1 MAVQSYKNAELE
13 NVIFNVEDQDEWKQ
27 LAADMGLSKQMEFVQ
42 SAKSPL
48 PYPAINQSMKNIF
61 ETLCPAKVDFKEYNK
76 TPMPLEVLKELSFCI
91 KEGYFSTIRIWSD
104 DKAPDPI
111 AVGTTERF
119 SATYYL
125 TQEEK
130 NRSAYYDR
138 KSSGYDFTSR
148 EQAKD
153 WCETMGYFFNDTNSS
168 TNDYLIARWADELR
182 PMPELKKLALDR
194 LKDKYM
200 SEWTKAVKDIQSKIN
215 TAEET
220 LNLFLM
226 GEISEWDLRKNL

>member
-27 LAADMGLSKQMEFVQ
+27 IAADLGLDKQMEFVQ
-42 SAKSPL
+42 AAKSPL
-48 PYPAINQSMKNIF
+48 PYPTLTQSMKNIF
-61 ETLCPAKVDFKEYNK
+61 QTLCPTKVDFKSYDK
-76 TPMPLEVLKELSFCI
+76 TPIPLEVLKELSFCI
-91 KEGYFSTIRIWSD
+91 KEGYFSDIKIWSD

-111 AVGTTERF
+111 AVGTTTRF
-119 SATYYL
+119 AATYYL
-125 TQEEK
+125 TQAEKEESSWS
-130 NRSAYYDR
+130 NR
-138 KSSGYDFTSR
+138 KSTEYQFTSK

-153 WCETMGYFFNDTNSS
+153 WCSTMGYFYNDCNQSS
-168 TNDYLIARWADELR
+168 NEYLIARWADELR
-182 PMPELKKLALDR
+182 PMGELKALALDR

-200 SEWTKAVKDIQSKIN
+200 SEWTKAVKEIQSKIN

>member
-27 LAADMGLSKQMEFVQ
+27 LAADLGLNKQMEFVQ

-48 PYPAINQSMKNIF
+48 PYPVLNQSMKNIF
-61 ETLCPAKVDFKEYNK
+61 ETLCPSKVEFKDYNK
-76 TPMPLEVLKELSFCI
+76 TPIPLEVLKELAFCI
-91 KEGYFSTIRIWSD
+91 KENYFTEIRIWSD

-111 AVGTTERF
+111 AVGSTTRF
-119 SATYYL
+119 SASYYL
-125 TQEEK
+125 TQADK
-130 NRSAYYDR
+130 DKSSYYDR
-138 KSSGYDFTSR
+138 KTSGYDFTSK
-148 EQAKD
+148 EQAKN
-153 WCETMGYFFNDTNSS
+153 WCETMGYVYNDYHSS
-168 TNDYLIARWADELR
+168 TEQYLVARWADELR
-182 PMPELKKLALDR
+182 PMPELKKMALDR

-200 SEWTKAVKDIQSKIN
+200 SEWTKAVKEIQSKIN

>member
-27 LAADMGLSKQMEFVQ
+27 IAADLGLDKQMEFVQ

-48 PYPAINQSMKNIF
+48 PYPVINQSMKNIF
-61 ETLCPAKVDFKEYNK
+61 ETLCPKKVDFKSYDK
-76 TPMPLEVLKELSFCI
+76 TPIPLEVLKELSFCI
-91 KEGYFSTIRIWSD
+91 KEGYFTEIKIWSD

-111 AVGTTERF
+111 AVGTTTRF
-119 SATYYL
+119 SVSYYL
-125 TQEEK
+125 TQADK
-130 NRSAYYDR
+130 DKGSYYDR
-138 KSSGYDFTSR
+138 KSTEYQFTSK

-153 WCETMGYFFNDTNSS
+153 WCETMGYIYNDYNTSS
-168 TNDYLIARWADELR
+168 NEYLIARWADELR

-200 SEWTKAVKDIQSKIN
+200 SEWTKAVKEIQSKIN